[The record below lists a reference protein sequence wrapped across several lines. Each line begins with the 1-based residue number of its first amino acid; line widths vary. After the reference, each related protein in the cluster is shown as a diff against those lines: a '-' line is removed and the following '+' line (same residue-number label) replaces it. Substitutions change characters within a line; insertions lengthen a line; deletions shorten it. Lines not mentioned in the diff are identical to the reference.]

1 MDCLFIMNYKCRI
14 NEVWHFSQFG
24 AGMWGGCLPL
34 PLPVLY
40 VCLLAQMWP
49 CAQPEM
55 CCHQILRGV
64 LCSLTKASDGS
75 CILSILCSTNKTY
88 LWVVSSVYR
97 WLYIFSI
104 CLFCINCHFKT
115 LMCLTVTAE
124 DCLKEEFSIRCGEIC
139 VISLPSLKDI
149 YVLFCCQTYA
159 WYLSRCFKF
168 KEEKPHSWAVTYSLF
183 LFAAAPVTVVKAVC
197 TAACKPEFP
206 KLVWTFPAL
215 CLIHISTHGSFLPT

>member
-1 MDCLFIMNYKCRI
+1 MPYKWGVTLPP
-14 NEVWHFSQFG
+14 VWCWNVGRLSAPAFACSVRVFASTDVALCTAWDVLPSASQRS
-24 AGMWGGCLPL
+24 A
-34 PLPVLY
+34 VLTD
-40 VCLLAQMWP
+40 Q
-49 CAQPEM
+49 
-55 CCHQILRGV
+55 
-64 LCSLTKASDGS
+64 SLWWQ
-75 CILSILCSTNKTY
+75 LYFTNKTY

-183 LFAAAPVTVVKAVC
+183 FFAAAPVTVVKAVC

-215 CLIHISTHGSFLPT
+215 CLMHISTHGSFLPM